1 MLIYL
6 IFFYISLLVIFEK
19 IINNE
24 ISNYIVVFV
33 VSVVISFIFYKIL
46 GNPVGKFERYLEK
59 EHKNF
64 YGFSFFFLPE
74 IVTILILLG
83 LFLFW
88 A

>member
-6 IFFYISLLVIFEK
+6 IFFYISLLVIFDK

-33 VSVVISFIFYKIL
+33 VSIVISFIFYKTL
-46 GNPVGKFERYLEK
+46 GNPVGKFERYLKK
-59 EHKNF
+59 EHKKS
-64 YGFSFFFLPE
+64 YEFSFFFLPE
-74 IVTILILLG
+74 IVTILVLLG